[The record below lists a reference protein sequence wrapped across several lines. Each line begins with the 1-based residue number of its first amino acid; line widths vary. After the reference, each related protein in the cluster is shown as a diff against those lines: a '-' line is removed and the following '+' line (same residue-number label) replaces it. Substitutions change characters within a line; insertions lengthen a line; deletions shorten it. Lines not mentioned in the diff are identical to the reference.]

1 MIKRFKNESLIYRLQ
16 QIFKMQHQKS
26 MTLSSILILLLVGVA
41 AGFLSGMVGIGGGI
55 IIVPV
60 LVYFLG
66 FTQHQAQGTTLFMFL
81 LPIGIL
87 GVMNYHK
94 QGYVD
99 YKTAFVIA
107 TTFVVGS
114 YFGSKIAISLDQ
126 KLVKQIF
133 GAIIIVLGAKMLFW
147 K

>member
-1 MIKRFKNESLIYRLQ
+1 
-16 QIFKMQHQKS
+16 MQTSKS
-26 MTLSSILILLLVGVA
+26 MTPAIIFILLAVGLL

-66 FTQHQAQGTTLFMFL
+66 FSQHQAQGTTLFMFL

-99 YKTAFVIA
+99 YKTALIIC
-107 TTFVVGS
+107 TTFVFGS
-114 YFGSKIAISLDQ
+114 YFGSKLAISLDQ
-126 KLVKQIF
+126 KMIKQIF
-133 GAIIIVLGAKMLFW
+133 GAVIILLGAKMLFW